1 MKVSLLSLWNS
12 MQTIELIKTLEFN
25 SDPEFGYK
33 IINILG
39 FYDSEIKKIDDYRK
53 KLVEKYAEKGE
64 IKEGTENYN
73 KFISDFTNF
82 LSTEID
88 FEIDKINK
96 DELIKKE
103 NKINYN
109 IINNLSWMFE
119 N

>member
-25 SDPEFGYK
+25 SDPQFAYK
-33 IINILG
+33 IINILD
-39 FYDSEIKKIDDYRK
+39 FYNTEIKKIDNYRK
-53 KLVEKYAEKGE
+53 TLIEKYGGE
-64 IKEGTENYN
+64 IKEGTENYD
-73 KFISDFTNF
+73 KFISDFTTF
-82 LSTEID
+82 LATEID
-88 FEIDKINK
+88 ITVEKINK

-109 IINNLSWMFE
+109 IINNLAWMFE

>member
-33 IINILG
+33 IINILD
-39 FYDSEIKKIDDYRK
+39 FYNSEIKKIDDYRK
-53 KLVEKYAEKGE
+53 KLVEKYAENGE
-64 IKEGTENYN
+64 IKEETENHD
-73 KFISDFTNF
+73 KFISDFTTF
-82 LSTEID
+82 LATEID
-88 FEIDKINK
+88 ITVEKINK
-96 DELIKKE
+96 DDLIKKE